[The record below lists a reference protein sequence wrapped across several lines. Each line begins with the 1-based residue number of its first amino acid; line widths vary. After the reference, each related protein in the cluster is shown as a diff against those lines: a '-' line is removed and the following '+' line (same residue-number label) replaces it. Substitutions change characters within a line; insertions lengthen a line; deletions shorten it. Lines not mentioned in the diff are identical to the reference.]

1 MTEQER
7 AKLSIEILT
16 VKECMAGAG
25 GAEGDK
31 RLSPEAVRF
40 YVSVLDD
47 LTYADCSQALKNLSK
62 KLKYFPAPAEVRE
75 EVKNILEERA
85 RANYKPPVIK
95 PITEEEKA
103 RRRRIANK
111 VLAKLQF
118 IREHG
123 YDGSMIELSD
133 DEEDKDRDQ

>member
-16 VKECMAGAG
+16 AKECMAGAG

-40 YVSVLDD
+40 YVSSLDD
-47 LTYADCSQALKNLSK
+47 LSYADCSQALKNLSK

-103 RRRRIANK
+103 RRIRIADQ
-111 VLAKLQF
+111 VLARLRF
-118 IREHG
+118 IQENG
-123 YDGSMIELSD
+123 YDNGAVID
-133 DEEDKDRDQ
+133 VDGEDKHRDQ

>member
-16 VKECMAGAG
+16 AKECMAGAG

-103 RRRRIANK
+103 RRLRIANK

>member
-16 VKECMAGAG
+16 AKECMAGAG

-40 YVSVLDD
+40 YVSSLDD
-47 LTYADCSQALKNLSK
+47 LSYADCSQALKNLSK

-75 EVKNILEERA
+75 EVREILEERA

-103 RRRRIANK
+103 RRIRIADQ
-111 VLAKLQF
+111 VLARLRF
-118 IREHG
+118 IQENG
-123 YDGSMIELSD
+123 YDNGAVID
-133 DEEDKDRDQ
+133 VDGEDKHRDQ